1 MSRRRLL
8 TVLPLALGLALL
20 ALSISPGPR
29 AATAAGLVLTSDVAY
44 DIRPDEGPVHV
55 SWQVLVDNQDP
66 QTVQQQSGTIFFY
79 DSLSLPV
86 LRGADNLTARAGGA
100 SLPVSLATGDGPI
113 AGADVSFDRRL
124 FFGDTYSFTLDYDI
138 PSARDDSLL
147 VTRYYVFLPA
157 ISFGQ
162 ESTVS
167 VTTPSDSAWEVNVEP
182 GDCGAGPVFACQAS
196 SAEEVTL
203 AALVEVS
210 RPDAAVTAPI
220 ASPLDGVEISL
231 TYFQEEEEWA
241 RHLQDLVIASLP
253 AMEQLYGF
261 PYAGP
266 PAISIAERGRQIIL
280 GYEGLTSCDESACDI
295 AVSPVT
301 DDATALHEL
310 AHLWSDIY
318 DKRWLAEGFANLV
331 ALKTAAILGPGI
343 VRGSMEPPEGNGLD
357 LRLDEWGDV
366 TSLIAASPDE
376 EAVEQAGYDRSYR
389 FLRLLEDTVG
399 LEALQAVNAAL
410 AQGKGQADSQRFLD
424 TLEDAS
430 GQSLDAQ
437 IQTWVF
443 PDSFAPLLAQRR
455 QARDRLAALSEAVAA
470 EGLDAGPPEAIRELI
485 SGWRFD
491 EALAALDEAEAGLA
505 VYLQLKAEIAALREG
520 VEAAGLRFPAVID
533 EAIADWRF
541 GDLEGLVVDAGEA
554 LAAYLRAGKK
564 VDQPRSL
571 WQRIGLLFR
580 DPQGALDTAATD
592 FAAGDFEGSVRN
604 SNRAFDMIHGA
615 GDAALVRL
623 LIVLAGVVALAAGV
637 AAIIWFQRRRG
648 FP

>member
-8 TVLPLALGLALL
+8 TVLPLAFGLALL
-20 ALSISPGPR
+20 ALPR
-29 AATAAGLVLTSDVAY
+29 TPAPALADDLLVITADVSY
-44 DIRPDEGPVHV
+44 DIRTDSGPVRV
-55 SWQVLVDNQDP
+55 SWQVLVDNRDT
-66 QTVQQQSGTIFFY
+66 QTAEQQSGTIFFY

-86 LRGADNLTARAGGA
+86 LRGADNLTARAAGA
-100 SLPVSLATGDGPI
+100 SLPVSLETGDGPI
-113 AGADVSFDRRL
+113 VGAGVSFDRRL
-124 FFGDTYSFTLDYDI
+124 FFGHTYSFSLDYDL

-157 ISFGQ
+157 FSFGQ

-167 VTTPSDSAWEVNVEP
+167 VITPSDSAWEVNLEP
-182 GDCGAGPVFACQAS
+182 GDCGDGPVFACQAS
-196 SAEEVTL
+196 SADEVTL

-210 RPDAAVTAPI
+210 RPDAAVTVTIPSPI
-220 ASPLDGVEISL
+220 GGAGITL
-231 TYFQEEEEWA
+231 TYFQGEEEWA
-241 RHLQDLVIASLP
+241 HHLQELVTAALP
-253 AMEQLYGF
+253 VMEDLYGF

-266 PAISIAERGRQIIL
+266 PTVDISQRGRQIIL

-410 AQGKGQADSQRFLD
+410 SQGKGQADSQRFLD

-430 GQSLDAQ
+430 GQNLDAQ
-437 IQTWVF
+437 LQTWVF

-470 EGLDAGPPEAIRELI
+470 EGLDASPPEAILEEI
-485 SGWRFD
+485 DAWRFE
-491 EALAALDEAEAGLA
+491 EALAALDEAEAGLKA
-505 VYLQLKAEIAALREG
+505 YLELKGELSSLREAVENAG
-520 VEAAGLRFPAVID
+520 LGFPRTIEAA
-533 EAIADWRF
+533 IAGWRF
-541 GDLEGLVVDAGEA
+541 AELERLIGDAEDA
-554 LAAYLRAGKK
+554 LAAYTRARER
-564 VDQPRSL
+564 VDERRGL
-571 WQRIGLLFR
+571 WQRIGLLGR
-580 DPQGALDTAATD
+580 DPEGALDRAVDGFET
-592 FAAGDFEGSVRN
+592 GDFEGSLRN
-604 SNRAFDMIHGA
+604 SDRAFDMVDGA
-615 GDAALVRL
+615 GGAALVRL
-623 LIVLAGVVALAAGV
+623 LIVLGGVVALAAGA
-637 AAIIWFQRRRG
+637 AAIVWFQRRRG